1 MLIVLVSGLSFEILF
16 DFDSILSVYK
26 DKEEIFGWVREKI
39 AVIIVVGLVVSYLD
53 VKILNLNKFVICV
66 EVVVIFY

>member
-26 DKEEIFGWVREKI
+26 DEEEIFGWVREKI
-39 AVIIVVGLVVSYLD
+39 AVVIVVGLVVSYLD